1 MRAFKDQRITSSLD
15 EKSFG
20 LNSSFCRQPLRKK
33 AWLRTSVLIVSIV
46 ICITGFEFYYKDF
59 SRLISRSITL
69 VEIGTKLVHVSELDV
84 KASLRSF
91 LGKNFFTLDVET
103 VKSRLEENPWISA
116 ATVTRVWPDTLFLEL
131 EEELPIARW
140 GPQYLVN
147 QYGELFSPN
156 NVEDFTNLPS
166 LGGIAGEERVVM
178 RQYRSLSHIL
188 SNAEL
193 KLTGLRLDTRGG
205 WVLSL
210 SGGASIF
217 AGRDEVLE
225 KVQRFADFYSHQR
238 GLGLAQI
245 KTVDLRYSNGLAIQK
260 RAAPLDSLTANELAI
275 TN

>member
-1 MRAFKDQRITSSLD
+1 
-15 EKSFG
+15 
-20 LNSSFCRQPLRKK
+20 
-33 AWLRTSVLIVSIV
+33 
-46 ICITGFEFYYKDF
+46 
-59 SRLISRSITL
+59 
-69 VEIGTKLVHVSELDV
+69 
-84 KASLRSF
+84 
-91 LGKNFFTLDVET
+91 
-103 VKSRLEENPWISA
+103 
-116 ATVTRVWPDTLFLEL
+116 
-131 EEELPIARW
+131 
-140 GPQYLVN
+140 
-147 QYGELFSPN
+147 
-156 NVEDFTNLPS
+156 
-166 LGGIAGEERVVM
+166 M